1 MPALL
6 AVLLTLTGAGPASAT
21 TTASG
26 NAGQFL
32 IAADPSAEAIYV
44 YRTATLKRTGQ
55 LEGIRLSSH
64 AGTIK
69 LPDGR
74 VIFVDDKSGEVVT
87 MKINKSGRP
96 TVVDTAKIP
105 GEWAGASW
113 AATDAK
119 QRYYAVSEGE
129 EGPTQ
134 SVTLVDLRTFAV
146 HQIQVTVAPD
156 TSGNIAETQVYLA
169 GRPLQLVVT
178 TGGTFQTRPVADIV
192 AGRTPAVTST
202 APVGVGTHGPVVSR
216 DGDRVFSTTVDGFDG
231 ASISGATL
239 GSTRS
244 VAYSAT
250 RNVVQNYRPGL
261 AADGRTVWG
270 AVTEDTGL
278 TPAQWTDTRNNV
290 NTIDTTTFRS
300 SLIRLPDGVT
310 YLPPDRRHR
319 GPTRT
324 HRWSSRRNPD
334 REDPRSLR
342 RPQPE
347 RVDRLRQQRW

>member
-1 MPALL
+1 M
-6 AVLLTLTGAGPASAT
+6 
-21 TTASG
+21 
-26 NAGQFL
+26 
-32 IAADPSAEAIYV
+32 
-44 YRTATLKRTGQ
+44 
-55 LEGIRLSSH
+55 
-64 AGTIK
+64 
-69 LPDGR
+69 
-74 VIFVDDKSGEVVT
+74 
-87 MKINKSGRP
+87 
-96 TVVDTAKIP
+96 
-105 GEWAGASW
+105 
-113 AATDAK
+113 
-119 QRYYAVSEGE
+119 
-129 EGPTQ
+129 
-134 SVTLVDLRTFAV
+134 TLVDLRTFAV